1 MNNTSTPLVSIII
14 ITYNSSRYVLETLE
28 SVKAQTWDN
37 IQLIVS
43 DDASKDN
50 TVQVCTD
57 WIEENR
63 QRFYEAKII
72 TVEKNTGIAA
82 NCNRGIQA
90 TTGEW
95 VKLIA
100 GDDALLDNCIADNLA
115 YAGRFSKASFIV
127 SEVLEMDEYSVPA
140 EKKTINEGL
149 IFFANRQSVREQLKA
164 YARWPVFLNTPTFFY
179 KRDLINSIGF
189 CDEEFKIYEDMSMV
203 FKIIGKGFKIHYMNT
218 PTVRYRIHKS
228 SLSRNDSVENLR
240 KREALKIFDKYRK
253 QNLNIFNPIDLS
265 IYYENWLRYKYKGF
279 NGHKGVPLLMKLSLF
294 YWYLKFNG
302 VRSY

>member
-1 MNNTSTPLVSIII
+1 MNNTGTPLVSIII

-43 DDASKDN
+43 DDASKDD
-50 TVQVCTD
+50 TVQLCTD
-57 WIEENR
+57 WIEKNR
-63 QRFYEAKII
+63 QRFYESKII

-100 GDDALLDNCIADNLA
+100 GDDALLDNCVTDNLA
-115 YAGRFSKASFIV
+115 YAGRFPKASFII
-127 SEVLEMDEYSVPA
+127 SEVQEMDENSVPA
-140 EKKTINEGL
+140 KKETINEGL
-149 IFFANRQSVREQLKA
+149 IYFASRSSVKEQLKA
-164 YARWPVFLNTPTFFY
+164 YVRWPVFLNTPTFFY
-179 KRDLINSIGF
+179 KKELINSIGF

-203 FKIIGKGFKIHYMNT
+203 FRIIGKGIKIHYMNK
-218 PTVRYRIHKS
+218 PTVRYRIHKN

-240 KREALKIFDKYRK
+240 KKEALKIFNKYRK

-279 NGHKGVPLLMKLSLF
+279 KGHKGVPLLLKFSLF